1 MTAEQI
7 IADFRKMY
15 AEKWGYIPSAS
26 GEMWTAEK
34 QEKAAAKSDTV
45 DRYGSRWIGHH
56 VADCSGAFVW
66 AYRQHGMSIYHG
78 SNRIA
83 REYLAERGAVLLPM
97 SEAKPGMAAFK
108 LRKPGDKNY
117 ALPSEYRQGG
127 AHYNGDLNDYYHIGL
142 VDTDGSIINAQST
155 AKGVQRSKASGWS
168 CVGYLR
174 AVEYGSQENGGEEPM
189 NIAEVIGDGKLNI
202 RQEPNKH
209 GTLVNQISP
218 GTEVQVVKTLAGA
231 DGTEWAYIT
240 CKKGSGYV
248 MAEYLMPMDTAA
260 DPGNAQEPP
269 VGDTAAMEKKLYELQ
284 DLAEKLSTG
293 LDELQRLMTGAAG

>member
-1 MTAEQI
+1 MNADQL
-7 IADFRKMY
+7 IADFRRMLVD
-15 AEKWGYIPSAS
+15 KWGYIPATS
-26 GEMWTAEK
+26 GETWTTEK
-34 QEKAAAKSDTV
+34 QAKAAAGSDMV
-45 DRYGSRWIGHH
+45 RKYGAQWIGHH
-56 VADCSGAFVW
+56 VADCSGAFVY
-66 AYRQHGMSIYHG
+66 AYRQHSLSIYHG

-83 REYLAERGAVLLPM
+83 REYVEELMPA
-97 SEAKPGMAAFK
+97 SQAKPGMAAFK

-117 ALPSEYRQGG
+117 ALPSEYRHGG

-155 AKGVQRSKASGWS
+155 ATGVQRSKDSGWS
-168 CVGYLR
+168 CVGYLK

-189 NIAEVIGDGKLNI
+189 SIAEVIGDGKLNI

-218 GTEVQVVKTLAGA
+218 GTELQVVKTLTGV

-248 MAEYLMPMDTAA
+248 MAEYLMPMDTVD
-260 DPGNAQEPP
+260 DPENAPEPP
-269 VGDTAAMEKKLYELQ
+269 VGDAAATEKKLYELQ
-284 DLAEKLSTG
+284 DLAEKLAAG
-293 LDELQRLMTGAAG
+293 LDELQRMMTGAAG